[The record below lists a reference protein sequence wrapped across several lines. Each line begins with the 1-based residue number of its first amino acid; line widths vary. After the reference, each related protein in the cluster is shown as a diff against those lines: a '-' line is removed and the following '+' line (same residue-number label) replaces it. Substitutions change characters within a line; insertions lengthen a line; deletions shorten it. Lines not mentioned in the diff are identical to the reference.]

1 MLSRIKNRGLGK
13 SIIAVMFC
21 MILTIVLS
29 SVNSVKVYAAS
40 EVCEHCGGNG
50 KVCYNHSYEISS
62 GKDSRESCSKGT
74 CGTSISCSKHGN
86 SPYGYECPFC
96 KGTGIKHQKVEHHEA
111 VEASCTE
118 AGNVEYWECTG
129 CKNYI
134 DEDYNV
140 IADVTIAAKGHTKGT
155 HHEAVE
161 VTCTE
166 DGNVEYWEC
175 SECDKYIGDNL
186 KVITNVTIVAKG
198 SHDFSEY
205 KYEDSSVHKRECSAC
220 GFIEEKDHNIS
231 KYECLDYGRHGRKCK
246 FCDYSIKENHNLID
260 RKCEKCEYEKTIGG
274 TKPEGQGDK
283 SNPYLIS
290 NVDELVWFRDTV
302 NVKKRANALVY
313 AQLTADI
320 DLSSVCGEDIGS
332 WEPIG
337 INEVYPF
344 YGKFN
349 GDGHKITNLY
359 IKDTDGKDYLGLFGY
374 AFDPTFSDLTVE
386 GVVTGSGNY
395 YGILQG
401 YGYSSYAE
409 YCRSYGEVMSTGSGS
424 YVGGMG
430 GHIGSAEC
438 CENYANVSGEEY
450 VGGLAGEANK
460 VEYSLNAGDLNA
472 RKKGY
477 TLGAVQN
484 EIVNCLNVSKPNEN
498 ITENATFYGYDGAEG
513 DNAFTAEQ
521 VESGYAAYT
530 VQANVGFDY
539 IVVAGHRESVWGQ
552 KIGEQKNPVPLGPKV
567 YRTGPCVSYSNKT
580 SKKEHK
586 TTVEY
591 ICESEV
597 TCDDCGESFGG
608 SHVETRIGSRYNAT
622 CTSDGNTEGIKCS
635 RCGEILEEQEIIPAL
650 GHDIVHVEEK
660 EPTIYEDGNYE
671 YWKCSRCTE
680 GWADEDCE
688 EWIYPN
694 DMIKPRLE
702 YIRDFLKDYSDVFEI
717 VDTEGYWL
725 PSDDG
730 YYQIMSDV
738 GKPITGQG
746 YRCRIILRAKKYC
759 KVRIRALIKKDCKFE
774 VTDKAGAHS
783 YSSQSNLYYL
793 NKGGTFY
800 IDCISKTKDG
810 AGVYWKIANLYVDE
824 DPPSISEASLAL
836 GSGDVAANFYFKNI
850 SDYIGSKGD
859 QDYVEINSKKYYYNE
874 IIDEIMQGNGDW
886 KRAGDNIWIYSCHVP
901 AKAMND
907 PIEIRMC
914 NFEGK
919 IIPFANETTDEDG
932 VFRYSVNDYLNSAIN
947 SEESSEE
954 LKALAR
960 AMQNYGLC
968 AQDYFGY
975 NAPATTPAIDDNV
988 DYSDFDIIKEGTL
1001 PEGVEYVG
1009 SSLILESNISI
1020 RHYFRISDREDVT
1033 FAVNDTV
1040 ITPEVKDGL
1049 SYIEIRDIKPTDLA
1063 KAYTVTVSDS
1073 DNTYSFDYSAMS
1085 YCKKANSTSSDSKL
1099 KNLAYSLYWYN
1110 KAALGYFNQ

>member
-1 MLSRIKNRGLGK
+1 MHDDYMHYSGDSGDNCLYGACNGQFFGDTCTMHGGYTMTTKCSYCNGSGRKQHTQGTHHNR
-13 SIIAVMFC
+13 
-21 MILTIVLS
+21 
-29 SVNSVKVYAAS
+29 
-40 EVCEHCGGNG
+40 
-50 KVCYNHSYEISS
+50 
-62 GKDSRESCSKGT
+62 
-74 CGTSISCSKHGN
+74 
-86 SPYGYECPFC
+86 
-96 KGTGIKHQKVEHHEA
+96 
-111 VEASCTE
+111 VEATCTNE
-118 AGNVEYWECTG
+118 GNVEYWDCSICG
-129 CKNYI
+129 KAI
-134 DEDYNV
+134 DSNLAEISNV
-140 IADVTIAAKGHTKGT
+140 KILETGHTKGT
-155 HHEAVE
+155 YHEAVE

-175 SECDKYIGDNL
+175 SRCGKYIGKSLEMITDV
-186 KVITNVTIVAKG
+186 KVATKG

-231 KYECLDYGRHGRKCK
+231 KYECLDYGRHEGKCK
-246 FCDYSIKENHNLID
+246 FCDYSVKENHNLID

-349 GDGHKITNLY
+349 GDGHKITKLY

-450 VGGLAGEANK
+450 VGGLAGEVYK

-477 TLGAVQN
+477 TLGVVQN

-539 IVVAGHRESVWGQ
+539 LIVAGHKGSVWGQ
-552 KIGEQKNPVPLGPKV
+552 KIGEQKHPVPLGSKV
-567 YRTGPCVSYSNKT
+567 YRTEPCVSYSNKT

-608 SHVETRIGSRYNAT
+608 SHVEVKIGGGYDAT

-635 RCGEILEEQEIIPAL
+635 RCGEILEPQEIIPAL
-650 GHDIVHVEEK
+650 GHNIVHVEEK

-671 YWKCSRCTE
+671 YWKCSRCSVAYE
-680 GWADEDCE
+680 DEE
-688 EWIYPN
+688 LTKVN
-694 DMIKPRLE
+694 NMINFTKPRLE
-702 YIRDFLKDYSDVFEI
+702 YIRDFFKDYSDVFEI

-725 PSDDG
+725 PSDNNS
-730 YYQIMSDV
+730 YSLMSDGV
-738 GKPITGQG
+738 YNNNVHG
-746 YRCRIILRAKKYC
+746 YVSKLTLRAKKYC
-759 KVRIRALIKKDCKFE
+759 NVRIYAQVIKGGYFQI
-774 VTDKAGAHS
+774 TDKAGKHEYKNS
-783 YSSQSNLYYL
+783 SNLYWV
-793 NKGGTFY
+793 NKGDDFIIEY
-800 IDCISKTKDG
+800 IRYISGNYDY
-810 AGVYWKIANLYVDE
+810 ANAAVYWRFGNIGVVTGPE
-824 DPPSISEASLAL
+824 VSEASLSL

-859 QDYVEINSKKYYYNE
+859 QDYVEINSEKYYYNE

-919 IIPFANETTDEDG
+919 IIPFGNETTDEDG

-975 NAPATTPAIDDNV
+975 NAPTTTPAIDDNV

-1009 SSLILESNISI
+1009 SSLILKSNTSI

-1110 KAALGYFNQ
+1110 KTALGYFNQ